1 MTPTHAAEAA
11 RIEHLDQLPRYAPAR
26 HWGTLN
32 VRLVEA
38 EAGAGYEMIL
48 GTMAPDGGSERHH
61 HARQHQAMFIL
72 EGEALVELG
81 GAGPQR
87 CGPGSVIR
95 IPPGIPHRILGGGAG
110 TLRFIVVF
118 SPPLEAAAP

>member
-1 MTPTHAAEAA
+1 MTATHQNDTW

-26 HWGTLN
+26 HWGTEN
-32 VRLVEA
+32 ARLVERT
-38 EAGAGYEMIL
+38 GTGGYEMIL
-48 GTMAPDGGSERHH
+48 GTMTPDGGSERHLH
-61 HARQHQAMFIL
+61 DTQHQAMFIL

-81 GAGPQR
+81 DAAPQR
-87 CGPGSVIR
+87 CPAGSVIR

-118 SPPLEAAAP
+118 SPPLGATAE